1 MTEKKI
7 QLSKQS
13 TQPAKQPFDKLFPCS
28 HSANLDTSVILL
40 VGMEPVTEEI
50 LAKLMVIM
58 KPSIEESDSV
68 STFDV
73 ECLRIIASN
82 EAIVSNVS
90 NLRYM
95 NQAYEDQKKAFVE
108 LRLTLLRQLMQ
119 YYLTQN
125 NSDTFMDSKYR
136 DFMIK

>member
-1 MTEKKI
+1 
-7 QLSKQS
+7 
-13 TQPAKQPFDKLFPCS
+13 
-28 HSANLDTSVILL
+28 
-40 VGMEPVTEEI
+40 MEPVTEEI

-58 KPSIEESDSV
+58 NPSSEESDSV

-82 EAIVSNVS
+82 EAIVSTVS
-90 NLRYM
+90 NLRHM
-95 NQAYEDQKKAFVE
+95 NQVYEDQKKAFVE

>member
-1 MTEKKI
+1 MVTEKKNT
-7 QLSKQS
+7 
-13 TQPAKQPFDKLFPCS
+13 TQQAIKPAKQPFDKLFPCS
-28 HSANLDTSVILL
+28 NSANLDTLVILL
-40 VGMEPVTEEI
+40 VGMEPVTEEN

-58 KPSIEESDSV
+58 KPSSEESDSV

-108 LRLTLLRQLMQ
+108 LRLTLLRQLME
-119 YYLTQN
+119 YYLTHN
-125 NSDTFMDSKYR
+125 SSDTFMDSKYR

>member
-1 MTEKKI
+1 
-7 QLSKQS
+7 
-13 TQPAKQPFDKLFPCS
+13 
-28 HSANLDTSVILL
+28 
-40 VGMEPVTEEI
+40 MEPVTEEI

-58 KPSIEESDSV
+58 KPSSEESDSV

-82 EAIVSNVS
+82 EAIVSTVS

-125 NSDTFMDSKYR
+125 DSDTFMGSKYR
-136 DFMIK
+136 DFMLK